1 MLSMGS
7 VDVDIRD
14 VEGKQDRLVRQLR
27 DVGSL
32 LVAFSGGVDSA
43 FLLAVAHETLG
54 KGAVA
59 ATAVSEI
66 YPRREEEQAK
76 VFARERGIEHIIF
89 QSNEMGLPAFV
100 ANGPDRCYHCR
111 KSFYEKL
118 LEIAGER
125 SIESVAHAANVDDL
139 QDYRPGLEAAKE
151 MGVMAP
157 LVDSGLTKE
166 EIRFVAKKMGLSQWD
181 KPAMACLATRI
192 PYGSPVTDQ
201 KLKMIE
207 DAEQFLVDRG
217 FRQCRVRH
225 HGSVARIELD
235 DSGLASIMEADLKKE
250 VVQRLRQIGFL
261 HVVLDLEGYESGRMN
276 RALGMPNPNESRG
289 PANE

>member
-7 VDVDIRD
+7 VDVDMRD
-14 VEGKQDRLVRQLR
+14 AEGKRERLARQLR
-27 DVGSL
+27 EFGSL

-43 FLLAVAHETLG
+43 FLLVVAHETLE

-59 ATAVSEI
+59 ATAVSGI

-76 VFARERGIEHIIF
+76 VFARERGIEHVTF
-89 QSNEMGLPAFV
+89 RSNEMDLPPFV

-125 SIESVAHAANVDDL
+125 NIANVAHAANADDL
-139 QDYRPGLEAAKE
+139 QDYRPGLEAARE
-151 MGVMAP
+151 MGIMAP
-157 LVDSGLTKE
+157 LVDIGLHKE
-166 EIRFVAKKMGLSQWD
+166 EIRFLAKQMGLPQWD

-192 PYGSPVTDQ
+192 PYGSPVTEE

-207 DAEQFLVDRG
+207 DAEQFLLDRG

-225 HGSVARIELD
+225 HGPVARIEVD
-235 DSGLASIMEADLKKE
+235 DSDLELITGAGLRKE
-250 VVQRLRQIGFL
+250 VVQRLREIGFL
-261 HVVLDLEGYESGRMN
+261 HVALDLEGYGSGRMN
-276 RALGMPNPNESRG
+276 RALVE
-289 PANE
+289 E

>member
-1 MLSMGS
+1 
-7 VDVDIRD
+7 
-14 VEGKQDRLVRQLR
+14 
-27 DVGSL
+27 
-32 LVAFSGGVDSA
+32 
-43 FLLAVAHETLG
+43 
-54 KGAVA
+54 
-59 ATAVSEI
+59 
-66 YPRREEEQAK
+66 
-76 VFARERGIEHIIF
+76 HIIF
-89 QSNEMGLPAFV
+89 RSNEMDLPAFL
-100 ANGPDRCYHCR
+100 ANGPDRCYHC
-111 KSFYEKL
+111 KKLLFQKL
-118 LEIAGER
+118 LEIAQER
-125 SIESVAHAANVDDL
+125 GMGRVAHAANMDDL
-139 QDYRPGLEAAKE
+139 GDYRPGLEAARE
-151 MGVMAP
+151 MGIMAP

-166 EIRFVAKKMGLSQWD
+166 EIRFLARKMGLTQWD

-207 DAEQFLVDRG
+207 DAEQFLIDRG

-235 DSGLASIMEADLKKE
+235 DSGLASIMEADLRKE

-289 PANE
+289 LADE

>member
-7 VDVDIRD
+7 MDADIRD
-14 VEGKQDRLVRQLR
+14 AESKQARLTKLLG

-54 KGAVA
+54 KGVVA

-66 YPRREEEQAK
+66 YPRREEEEATA
-76 VFARERGIEHIIF
+76 FARDRGIEHLTF
-89 QSNEMGLPAFV
+89 QSNEMDLPPFV

-111 KSFYEKL
+111 KSLFENL
-118 LEIAGER
+118 LEMAEER
-125 SIESVAHAANVDDL
+125 SIASVAHAANIDDFK
-139 QDYRPGLEAAKE
+139 DYRPGLEAARE
-151 MGVMAP
+151 MGIMAP
-157 LVDSGLTKE
+157 LVDAGLNKK
-166 EIRFVAKKMGLSQWD
+166 EIRFLAKKMGLPQWD

-207 DAEQFLVDRG
+207 EAEAFLFGRG
-217 FRQCRVRH
+217 LRQCRVRH
-225 HGSVARIELD
+225 HGPVARIEVD
-235 DSGLASIMEADLKKE
+235 DRGLELIMGTDLRKE
-250 VVQRLRQIGFL
+250 VAEKLREIGFL
-261 HVVLDLEGYESGRMN
+261 HVALDLEGYGSGRMN
-276 RALGMPNPNESRG
+276 RALVGSGLVEDPRE
-289 PANE
+289 